1 MTKDELKAY
10 IESNFSGKL
19 TALDTGRYDLLFEAK
34 KGDLVE
40 LARALR
46 DDESLKFDYLCNI
59 GAIDTRER
67 FEIVYSIASTVN
79 RLRLDFKIVFS
90 YDDAE
95 VESVQTVWPAANWY
109 EREIWELYG
118 IDIKNHDNLKR
129 FLLPDDWN
137 QGHPMRKDWDA
148 PDFVRFPE
156 FEV

>member
-19 TALDTGRYDLLFEAK
+19 TALDTGRYDLLFETK

-79 RLRLDFKIVFS
+79 LLRLDFKIAFS

-118 IDIKNHDNLKR
+118 IDIKNHDDLKR